1 MKNFIFLVVGL
12 LLFSCTQTAEIKS
25 DSKKSTKP
33 NILLIMADDM
43 GWTDL
48 GCYGSEISTPNI
60 DQLAN
65 TGVMF
70 TDFHTS
76 VSCSPTRSMLLTG
89 TDNHI
94 AGLGNMAELLK
105 KEQVGKPGYEGRLND
120 RVVTIAEV
128 LKDGGYYTYMA
139 GKWHLGAEPEH
150 YPHARG
156 FERSFSMLDGG
167 ASHWSDMTGIQA
179 NKRVVRY
186 SKDGKTLHQLP
197 KDHYSSKSFADFLIE
212 AMREDHG
219 DGKPFFTYFALQAAH
234 DPIHVP
240 EPWLSKYRGQYD
252 DGYEALKAE
261 RIASTKQLG
270 LIPAD
275 PTPPPFHQSTKE
287 WDSFSKEGKAHESR
301 TMEAYAGLVD
311 NMDYH
316 VGRVINFLKDIG
328 EYENTIIIFTVDNG
342 PNPWYSAEYSANP
355 GTDFMETFDNS
366 LENIGHPGSNV
377 SYGLGW
383 AQASAGPLDYFKFT
397 VGEGGMRTPLLIAG
411 KGIQNDVK
419 NNTFAYVMDIMPTIL
434 DFAKIDH
441 PETYR
446 GKEVAPMRGSSLAG
460 VLTGKAKITHDETKV
475 LGGEML
481 NGKWMRK
488 GNYKAVL
495 IAKPYGPNEWKL
507 YDVDNDPGETKDLS
521 KQQPELLEELRNAW
535 DVYSTEVGVVLS
547 E

>member
-1 MKNFIFLVVGL
+1 MKVMTLISLLCLFFI
-12 LLFSCTQTAEIKS
+12 SCKQGIDKPVDSINAEKS
-25 DSKKSTKP
+25 P

-60 DQLAN
+60 DEIAN
-65 TGVMF
+65 EGVMF

-94 AGLGNMAELLK
+94 AGLGNMEELLT
-105 KEQVGKPGYEGRLND
+105 KEQEGKPGYEGHLND
-120 RVVTIAEV
+120 RVVTLAEV
-128 LKDGGYYTYMA
+128 LKDGGYHTYMA
-139 GKWHLGAEPEH
+139 GKWHLGAEPDY
-150 YPHARG
+150 YPHVRG

-167 ASHWSDMTGIQA
+167 ASHWNDMAGIQA
-179 NKRVVRY
+179 SKPVADY
-186 SKDGKTLHQLP
+186 SKDGKTLQQLP
-197 KDHYSSKSFADFLIE
+197 KDHYSSKSFADFLIG

-240 EPWLSKYRGQYD
+240 EPWLSKYQGQYD
-252 DGYEALKAE
+252 DGYETLKAE

-270 LIPAD
+270 LIPVDA
-275 PTPPPFHQSTKE
+275 PSSPFHKTTKE
-287 WDSFSKEGKAHESR
+287 WNSFSKEDKAYESR

-316 VGRVINFLKDIG
+316 IGRVINFLKDIG

-342 PNPWYSAEYSANP
+342 PNPWYADEYPSNA
-355 GTDFMETFDNS
+355 GSDFIKEFDNS
-366 LENIGHPGSNV
+366 LENIGQPGSNV

-397 VGEGGMRTPLLIAG
+397 VGEGGIRTPLLITG
-411 KGIQNDVK
+411 KGIQNGVK

-441 PETYR
+441 PETYQGR
-446 GKEVAPMRGSSLAG
+446 EVASMRGSSLVG
-460 VLTGKAKITHDETKV
+460 VLTGKANNTHEEA

-495 IAKPYGPNEWKL
+495 IAKPWGPNEWKI
-507 YDVDNDPGETKDLS
+507 YDVVNDPGETKDLS
-521 KQQPELLEELRNAW
+521 KQQSELLEELRNAW